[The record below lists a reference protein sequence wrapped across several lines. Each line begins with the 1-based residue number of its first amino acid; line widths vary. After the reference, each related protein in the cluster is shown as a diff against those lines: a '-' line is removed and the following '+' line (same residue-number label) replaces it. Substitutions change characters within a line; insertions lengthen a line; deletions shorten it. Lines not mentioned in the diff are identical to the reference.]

1 MKWAALATLHASMG
15 CSFMSWT
22 GPKPRPLVARR
33 VAENMNMD
41 TNVAAEVQAILD
53 ELRLDEWAEPQRMV
67 ESGAEVPSGWGA
79 PPMPQTALTKTP
91 SSWGRSRS
99 LSQLQTKR
107 GQLEAELRQQ
117 ELQQQLHQ
125 LELQE
130 RRLQTQT
137 EGWSARPPLPSSVMR
152 RSASGGTAAE
162 DSELSPLVQAL
173 RHWGIRPVPELG
185 PDMFGASIAQLKMLV
200 RARDDQGRHH
210 VAAVQALQRYVTQ
223 LESDL
228 DSKDDELAAAKR
240 NLEEVQRHGFE
251 PVEPEE
257 VSAEVAELKEQLA
270 STVKAQEEAQRQLE
284 VERAEAAETARA
296 NQAGFEEAAQAE
308 VLELKEQL
316 ASAMKGQEEAQQQLQ
331 LQVERAEAAEAKL
344 VTLVERIRGA
354 ATAKK
359 ATEGVASASEEVPE
373 S

>member
-1 MKWAALATLHASMG
+1 
-15 CSFMSWT
+15 
-22 GPKPRPLVARR
+22 
-33 VAENMNMD
+33 
-41 TNVAAEVQAILD
+41 
-53 ELRLDEWAEPQRMV
+53 
-67 ESGAEVPSGWGA
+67 
-79 PPMPQTALTKTP
+79 MPQTALTKTP
-91 SSWGRSRS
+91 SSWGRSRTG
-99 LSQLQTKR
+99 SQLQTKR

-152 RSASGGTAAE
+152 RRDWHPKRARSASGGTAAE

-223 LESDL
+223 LEIDL

-257 VSAEVAELKEQLA
+257 VSAEAMEGARLSDSLRSSEPRLPRPREQ
-270 STVKAQEEAQRQLE
+270 TR
-284 VERAEAAETARA
+284 TAL
-296 NQAGFEEAAQAE
+296 G
-308 VLELKEQL
+308 VCWG
-316 ASAMKGQEEAQQQLQ
+316 SEEAQQQLQ

-359 ATEGVASASEEVPE
+359 ATEGVASASEERWARGSLLALAKRMANELPDEEEAEEPRCGWYLAKLLLIRGGQGAIMKLAGGEHKALKLGAAKRFVGE